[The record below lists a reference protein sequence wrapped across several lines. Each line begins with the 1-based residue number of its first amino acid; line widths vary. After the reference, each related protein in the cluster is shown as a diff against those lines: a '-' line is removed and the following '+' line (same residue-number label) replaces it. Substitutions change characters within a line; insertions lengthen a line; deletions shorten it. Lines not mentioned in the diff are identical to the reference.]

1 MDDAFVQTIIIG
13 LSNGLIYALVA
24 LGYTL
29 VYGIIELI
37 NFAHGDV
44 FMLGSML
51 ALTLFLA
58 IGLTSATPLAVA
70 VMMILG
76 VLAFVMGAMALL
88 NVSIERFAYRP
99 LRNAPKLAP
108 LISAIG
114 MSFVLQNV
122 GLVWKGP
129 AVQGFENVIPNVNVL
144 TTVLGLDTGISLTY
158 KQLFVALVTVPLL
171 VGLTWFVKNTRQGK
185 AMRAT
190 AQDPNAAGLM
200 GINVDRTIALT
211 FVLGG
216 ALAGAAGVVQILF
229 NNATVYTLG
238 FRFGLNAFTSAVLGG
253 IGNIVGAMLGGLT
266 LGIFESVGPSLV
278 LTGLGIPSAHQ
289 LKDVVAFLALVLVL
303 IFKPTGLLGER
314 LSEERA

>member
-44 FMLGSML
+44 FMLSSML
-51 ALTLFLA
+51 ALTMFLA
-58 IGLTSATPLAVA
+58 IGLTSGTPLLVA
-70 VMMILG
+70 LLLILG
-76 VLAFVMGAMALL
+76 VLAITMASAALL

-114 MSFVLQNV
+114 VSFVLQNV

-144 TTVLGLDTGISLTY
+144 TTVLGLDTAIS
-158 KQLFVALVTVPLL
+158 
-171 VGLTWFVKNTRQGK
+171 
-185 AMRAT
+185 
-190 AQDPNAAGLM
+190 
-200 GINVDRTIALT
+200 
-211 FVLGG
+211 
-216 ALAGAAGVVQILF
+216 
-229 NNATVYTLG
+229 
-238 FRFGLNAFTSAVLGG
+238 
-253 IGNIVGAMLGGLT
+253 
-266 LGIFESVGPSLV
+266 
-278 LTGLGIPSAHQ
+278 
-289 LKDVVAFLALVLVL
+289 
-303 IFKPTGLLGER
+303 
-314 LSEERA
+314 